1 MKYDVIVKDKNRSQK
16 CLENKNLMDSLYVYT
31 DLVPKGCHNGACGVC
46 KIKVHS
52 GEYSKDKMNRKHIS
66 QEEENDNI
74 LLACKVFPKVIW
86 ILSSYQERKM
96 KQNKCIDL
104 DLKN

>member
-1 MKYDVIVKDKNRSQK
+1 MKYDVFVKDKLRTQK
-16 CLENKNLMDSLYVYT
+16 CLENKSLMDSLYVHT

-52 GEYSKDKMNRKHIS
+52 GDYSKDKMNRKHIS

-74 LLACKVFPKVIW
+74 LLACKVFPKGDMDIEF
-86 ILSSYQERKM
+86 ISRKKNET
-96 KQNKCIDL
+96 KQMYRFGS
-104 DLKN
+104 

>member
-74 LLACKVFPKVIW
+74 LLACKVFPKGDMDIEF
-86 ILSSYQERKM
+86 ISRKKNET
-96 KQNKCIDL
+96 KQMYRFGS
-104 DLKN
+104 

>member
-1 MKYDVIVKDKNRSQK
+1 LKYDVIVKDKNRSQK

-52 GEYSKDKMNRKHIS
+52 GDYIKDKMNRKHIS
-66 QEEENDNI
+66 QEEENNNI
-74 LLACKVFPKVIW
+74 EFI
-86 ILSSYQERKM
+86 SRKKNEI
-96 KQNKCIDL
+96 KQMYRFGS
-104 DLKN
+104 

>member
-1 MKYDVIVKDKNRSQK
+1 MKYDVFVKDKIRTQK

-52 GEYSKDKMNRKHIS
+52 GEFNKDKMNRKHITE
-66 QEEENDNI
+66 EEENDNI
-74 LLACKVFPKVIW
+74 LLACKVFPKGDMEIEF
-86 ILSSYQERKM
+86 ISRAKNEI
-96 KQNKCIDL
+96 KQMYRFGS
-104 DLKN
+104 